1 MESITK
7 EEVQKFLW
15 DQGITPHAANFEGA
29 VIEFILRKFNILSF
43 EVEDTAYKILK
54 SDVQK
59 FQWKLQANAKRK
71 TPKERLIKLH
81 RVRHLLCNLYPIFKW
96 SKWLCK
102 TCLDQFGNL

>member
-43 EVEDTAYKILK
+43 EVEDTAYEILK

-81 RVRHLLCNLYPIFKW
+81 RVRHLFSNLYPIFKW
-96 SKWLCK
+96 S
-102 TCLDQFGNL
+102 

>member
-15 DQGITPHAANFEGA
+15 AQGITPHAANFEGA

-43 EVEDTAYKILK
+43 EVEDTAYEILK

-81 RVRHLLCNLYPIFKW
+81 RVRHFIILNPFSSGVNGIERLDLVNLA
-96 SKWLCK
+96 SL
-102 TCLDQFGNL
+102 

>member
-81 RVRHLLCNLYPIFKW
+81 RVRHFVISPIFKW

-102 TCLDQFGNL
+102 TCLGQFGNL